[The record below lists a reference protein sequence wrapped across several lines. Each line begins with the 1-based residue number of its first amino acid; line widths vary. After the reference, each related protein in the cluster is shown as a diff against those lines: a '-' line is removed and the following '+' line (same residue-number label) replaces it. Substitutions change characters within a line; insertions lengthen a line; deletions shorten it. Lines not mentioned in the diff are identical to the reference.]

1 MIRNPVVAD
10 LFYPGKPEAL
20 SRELKTLVEPADK
33 KGKKET
39 ALGIMAPHAGYV
51 YSGRVAGQV
60 YSRIEVPPVAVILGP
75 NHTGQGSP
83 ASLFAEG
90 EWRMPLGPVRID
102 RELAQKILSLSG
114 LLSPDPRAH
123 QQEHSLEVQ
132 VPFLQY
138 FNPGIAIVPIC
149 LGRLDYPECEEIG
162 QALARALKGLEPR
175 PLIVASSDMTHYET
189 QKSAEKKDKAA
200 IDKILKLDPK
210 GLLTVVEKDD
220 ISMCGVIPTAVML
233 IAALALGAKKAELVA
248 YATSGDV
255 SGDYAKVVGYAGI
268 KIT

>member
-1 MIRNPVVAD
+1 MIRNPAVAD
-10 LFYPGKPEAL
+10 RFYPGKPEAL
-20 SRELKTLVEPADK
+20 TRELKTLVEPADK

-39 ALGIMAPHAGYV
+39 ALGIVVPHAGYV

-60 YSRIEVPPVAVILGP
+60 YSRIEVPPTAVIIGP

-102 RELAQKILSLSG
+102 RELAQKILSHSR
-114 LLSPDPRAH
+114 LLTPDPRAH

-149 LGRLDYPECEEIG
+149 LGWLDYPECQEIG
-162 QALARALKGLEPR
+162 QALARALEGLEPR
-175 PLIVASSDMTHYET
+175 PLIIASSDMTHYET

-200 IDKILKLDPK
+200 IEKILKLDPE
-210 GLLTVVEKDD
+210 GLLAVVEKDN
-220 ISMCGVIPTAVML
+220 ISMCGVIPATVML
-233 IAALALGAKKAELVA
+233 IAALARGAKKAELVA